1 MSVTTGGASGV
12 EAIEAYPTRTSSLA
26 RSRGWGVRPIFSLF
40 ARSATGD
47 MTRPWNAGAW
57 QNISKNTLSNAIPDG
72 AGKR

>member
-12 EAIEAYPTRTSSLA
+12 EAIEAYPTRILSPVHSP
-26 RSRGWGVRPIFSLF
+26 GWGARLISLRSV
-40 ARSATGD
+40 RSATGV
-47 MTRPWNAGAW
+47 MTRLQSAGAW